1 MNARTP
7 EALLATANAHAQP
20 PEHIQD
26 HATMSEHHLNNS
38 HLDALEEETIFIL
51 REVAATFERPALLFS
66 GGKDS
71 LVMLKCAE
79 KAFGKK
85 SEGGGLPYP
94 LLMIDTGHNFPEVTD
109 FRDFRAQELG
119 AELIVRSVEDSMAR
133 GTVRLAHPG
142 ESRNVHQSVTLLEA
156 IEEFRFD
163 ALIGGARRDEE
174 KARAKER
181 IFSHRDS
188 FGQWQPKA
196 QRPELWTLF
205 NTRLQPGEHF
215 RVFPISNWTEL
226 DVWQYIERENI
237 ALPSIYYTHQREVVE
252 RKGLLVPVTELTPPR
267 DGEEVV
273 VRDVRFRTVG
283 DITCTCPVES
293 TAATPGQIV
302 IETLAADVSERGATR
317 MDDKT
322 SEASMEKR
330 KKDGY
335 F

>member
-1 MNARTP
+1 MNARAEP
-7 EALLATANAHAQP
+7 QLLAPISNR
-20 PEHIQD
+20 
-26 HATMSEHHLNNS
+26 
-38 HLDALEEETIFIL
+38 HLDQLEEEAIFVL
-51 REVAATFERPALLFS
+51 REVAGAFERPTLLFS

-71 LVMLKCAE
+71 LVLLKCAE
-79 KAFGKK
+79 KAFG
-85 SEGGGLPYP
+85 SGRIPYP
-94 LLMIDTGHNFPEVTD
+94 LLMIDTGHNFQEVTD
-109 FRDFRAQELG
+109 FRDFRAKELG
-119 AELIVRSVEDSMAR
+119 AELIVRSVEDSMKR
-133 GTVRLAHPG
+133 GTVRLAHEG
-142 ESRNVHQSVTLLEA
+142 ESRNAHQSVTLLEA

-205 NTRLQPGEHF
+205 NTRIQPGEHF

-226 DVWQYIERENI
+226 DVWQYIEREQI
-237 ALPSIYYTHQREVVE
+237 ALPSIYYAHQRQVIE
-252 RKGLLVPVTELTPPR
+252 RRGLLVPVTELTPPKA
-267 DGEEVV
+267 GEEVV
-273 VRDVRFRTVG
+273 TRTVRFRTVG

-293 TAATPGQIV
+293 PAATPAEV
-302 IETLAADVSERGATR
+302 VAETLIADVSERGATR

>member
-1 MNARTP
+1 MNARAEPGLVHQLSNT
-7 EALLATANAHAQP
+7 
-20 PEHIQD
+20 
-26 HATMSEHHLNNS
+26 

-51 REVAATFERPALLFS
+51 REVAAAFERPTLLFS

-79 KAFGKK
+79 KAFGA
-85 SEGGGLPYP
+85 GRIPYP

-109 FRDFRAQELG
+109 FRDQRAKELG

-205 NTRLQPGEHF
+205 NTRIHPGEHF

-226 DVWQYIERENI
+226 DVWQYIARENI
-237 ALPSIYYTHQREVVE
+237 ALPSIYYSHTRDVVD
-252 RKGLLVPVTELTPPR
+252 RKGLLVPVTPLTPPR
-267 DGEEVV
+267 EGEQVV
-273 VRDVRFRTVG
+273 NRQVRFRTVG
-283 DITCTCPVES
+283 DITCTCPVAS
-293 TAATPGQIV
+293 DATTPEAIV
-302 IETLAADVSERGATR
+302 IETLAAEVSERGATR
-317 MDDKT
+317 MDDQT

>member
-1 MNARTP
+1 MTATTPTELHTLSNA
-7 EALLATANAHAQP
+7 
-20 PEHIQD
+20 
-26 HATMSEHHLNNS
+26 

-51 REVAATFERPALLFS
+51 REVAAAFERPTLLFS

-71 LVMLKCAE
+71 LVLLKCAE
-79 KAFGKK
+79 KAFGGKT
-85 SEGGGLPYP
+85 SPSGSGRIPYP
-94 LLMIDTGHNFPEVTD
+94 LLMIDTGHNFKEVTD
-109 FRDFRAQELG
+109 FRDARAQELG
-119 AELIVRSVEDSMAR
+119 AKLIVRSVEDSMQR

-205 NTRLQPGEHF
+205 NHKLQPGEHF

-226 DVWQYIERENI
+226 DVWQYIARERI
-237 ALPSIYYTHQREVVE
+237 ALPSIYYTHKREVVD
-252 RKGLLVPVTELTPPR
+252 RRGLLVPVTELTPPK

-293 TAATPGQIV
+293 TAATPEQIV

>member
-1 MNARTP
+1 MNARAEPGLVHQLSNT
-7 EALLATANAHAQP
+7 
-20 PEHIQD
+20 
-26 HATMSEHHLNNS
+26 

-51 REVAATFERPALLFS
+51 REVAAVFERPTLLFS

-79 KAFGKK
+79 KAFGA
-85 SEGGGLPYP
+85 GRFPYP

-109 FRDFRAQELG
+109 FRDQRAKELG

-205 NTRLQPGEHF
+205 NTRIHPGEHF

-226 DVWQYIERENI
+226 DVWQYIARENI
-237 ALPSIYYTHQREVVE
+237 ALPSIYYSHTRDVVD
-252 RKGLLVPVTELTPPR
+252 RKGLLVPVTPLTPPR
-267 DGEEVV
+267 EGEQVV
-273 VRDVRFRTVG
+273 SRQVRFRTVG
-283 DITCTCPVES
+283 DITCTCPVAS
-293 TAATPGQIV
+293 DAVTPEAIV
-302 IETLAADVSERGATR
+302 IETLAAEVSERGATR
-317 MDDKT
+317 MDDQT

>member
-1 MNARTP
+1 MNARTEP
-7 EALLATANAHAQP
+7 QLLARISNR
-20 PEHIQD
+20 
-26 HATMSEHHLNNS
+26 
-38 HLDALEEETIFIL
+38 HLDALEEEAIFIL
-51 REVAATFERPALLFS
+51 REVAGAFERPTLLFS

-71 LVMLKCAE
+71 LVLLKCAE
-79 KAFGKK
+79 KAFGK
-85 SEGGGLPYP
+85 GRIPYP
-94 LLMIDTGHNFPEVTD
+94 LLMIDTGHNFREVTE
-109 FRDFRAQELG
+109 FRDFRARELG
-119 AELIVRSVEDSMAR
+119 AELIVRSVEDSMKR
-133 GTVRLAHPG
+133 GTVRLSRPD
-142 ESRNVHQSVTLLEA
+142 ESRNAHQSVTLLEA

-181 IFSHRDS
+181 IFSHRDG

-226 DVWQYIERENI
+226 DVWQYIEREQI
-237 ALPSIYYTHQREVVE
+237 ALPSLYYAHQRQVVE
-252 RKGLLVPVTELTPPR
+252 RRGLLVPVTELTPAG
-267 DGEEVV
+267 DGEQVV
-273 VRDVRFRTVG
+273 TRTVRFRTVG
-283 DITCTCPVES
+283 DITCTCPVAS
-293 TAATPGQIV
+293 DAADATDV
-302 IETLAADVSERGATR
+302 VAETLTVDVSERGATR

-322 SEASMEKR
+322 SDASMEKR

>member
-1 MNARTP
+1 MNARAEP
-7 EALLATANAHAQP
+7 GLVRQL
-20 PEHIQD
+20 
-26 HATMSEHHLNNS
+26 SNS

-51 REVAATFERPALLFS
+51 REVAAAFERPTLLFS

-79 KAFGKK
+79 KAFGA
-85 SEGGGLPYP
+85 GRIPYP
-94 LLMIDTGHNFPEVTD
+94 LLMIDTGHNFSEVTD
-109 FRDFRAQELG
+109 FRDQRAKELG
-119 AELIVRSVEDSMAR
+119 AELIVRSVEDSMKR

-205 NTRLQPGEHF
+205 NTRLHPGEHF

-226 DVWQYIERENI
+226 DVWQYVARENI
-237 ALPSIYYTHQREVVE
+237 ALPSIYYSHSRAVVE
-252 RKGLLVPVTELTPPR
+252 RKGLLVPVTPLTPVR
-267 DGEEVV
+267 DGEQVV
-273 VRDVRFRTVG
+273 HRQVRFRTVG
-283 DITCTCPVES
+283 DITCTCPVPS
-293 TAATPGQIV
+293 DAATPEAIV
-302 IETLAADVSERGATR
+302 IETLAAEVSERGATR
-317 MDDKT
+317 MDDQT

>member
-1 MNARTP
+1 MNARAEP
-7 EALLATANAHAQP
+7 ALLNQLSTRLSNQ
-20 PEHIQD
+20 
-26 HATMSEHHLNNS
+26 
-38 HLDALEEETIFIL
+38 HLDALEEETIYIL
-51 REVAATFERPALLFS
+51 REVAGAFERPALLFS

-79 KAFGKK
+79 KAFGV
-85 SEGGGLPYP
+85 GNIPYP
-94 LLMIDTGHNFPEVTD
+94 LLMIDTGHNFHEVTD
-109 FRDFRAQELG
+109 FRDFRAAELG
-119 AELIVRSVEDSMAR
+119 AKLIIRNVEDSMAR

-156 IEEFRFD
+156 IEEFKFD

-188 FGQWQPKA
+188 FGQWQPKG
-196 QRPELWTLF
+196 QRPELWNLF

-226 DVWQYIERENI
+226 DVWQYIEREHI
-237 ALPSIYYTHQREVVE
+237 ALPSLYYAHKREVVE
-252 RKGLLVPVTELTPPR
+252 RKGLLVPVTELTPLKE
-267 DGEEVV
+267 GETAEL
-273 VRDVRFRTVG
+273 RDVRFRTVG
-283 DITCTCPVES
+283 DITCTCPVAS
-293 TAATPGQIV
+293 LAASPSEIV
-302 IETLAADVSERGATR
+302 IETMAADVSERGATR

>member
-1 MNARTP
+1 MNARTEP
-7 EALLATANAHAQP
+7 QLLQTLSTH
-20 PEHIQD
+20 
-26 HATMSEHHLNNS
+26 

-51 REVAATFERPALLFS
+51 REVAAAFERPALLFS

-79 KAFGKK
+79 KAFGV
-85 SEGGGLPYP
+85 GRLPYP

-109 FRDFRAQELG
+109 FRDFRAHELQ
-119 AELIVRSVEDSMAR
+119 AKLIVRSVEDSMQR
-133 GTVRLAHPG
+133 GTVRLAHEG

-156 IEEFRFD
+156 IEEFQFD

-188 FGQWQPKA
+188 FGQWQPKS
-196 QRPELWTLF
+196 QRPELWTAF

-226 DVWQYIERENI
+226 DVWQYIDREKI
-237 ALPSIYYTHQREVVE
+237 ALPSLYYTHKREVIE
-252 RKGLLVPVTELTPPR
+252 RRGLLVPATPLTPPR
-267 DGEEVV
+267 EGETLVTK
-273 VRDVRFRTVG
+273 DVRFRTVG

-293 TAATPGQIV
+293 
-302 IETLAADVSERGATR
+302 LASLTVDVSERGATR

-330 KKDGY
+330 KKEGY

>member
-1 MNARTP
+1 MNART
-7 EALLATANAHAQP
+7 EAELLTPLRQKLSA
-20 PEHIQD
+20 
-26 HATMSEHHLNNS
+26 HHLSNA

-51 REVAATFERPALLFS
+51 REVAAAFERPTLLFS

-79 KAFGKK
+79 KAFMGK
-85 SEGGGLPYP
+85 EGPCGGGRIPYP
-94 LLMIDTGHNFPEVTD
+94 LLMIDTGHNFSEVTD
-109 FRDFRAQELG
+109 FRDSRAKELQ

-205 NTRLQPGEHF
+205 NTRLQQGEHF

-226 DVWQYIERENI
+226 DVWQYIEREQI
-237 ALPSIYYTHQREVVE
+237 ALPSLYYAHQRAVVQ
-252 RKGLLVPVTELTPPR
+252 RKGLLVPVTELTPAR
-267 DGEEVV
+267 DDETVEQ
-273 VRDVRFRTVG
+273 RTVRFRTVG

-293 TAATPGQIV
+293 DAATAADIV

-322 SEASMEKR
+322 SDASMEKR

>member
-1 MNARTP
+1 MNARTEP
-7 EALLATANAHAQP
+7 QLLAQVSNR
-20 PEHIQD
+20 
-26 HATMSEHHLNNS
+26 
-38 HLDALEEETIFIL
+38 HLDALEEEAIYVL
-51 REVAATFERPALLFS
+51 REVAGAFERPALLFS

-71 LVMLKCAE
+71 LVLLKCAE
-79 KAFGKK
+79 KAFGR
-85 SEGGGLPYP
+85 GRIPYP
-94 LLMIDTGHNFPEVTD
+94 LLMIDTGHNFPEVTQ
-109 FRDFRAQELG
+109 FRDLRARELG
-119 AELIVRSVEDSMAR
+119 AELVVRSVEDSMKR
-133 GTVRLAHPG
+133 GTVRLARPD

-156 IEEFRFD
+156 VEEFRFD

-205 NTRLQPGEHF
+205 NTRLAPGEHF

-226 DVWQYIERENI
+226 DVWQYIEREQI
-237 ALPSIYYTHQREVVE
+237 ALPALYYAHQRQVVE
-252 RKGLLVPVTELTPPR
+252 RRGLLVPVTPLTPAK
-267 DGEEVV
+267 DGETIET
-273 VRDVRFRTVG
+273 RTVRFRTVG

-293 TAATPGQIV
+293 PAATAGEIV
-302 IETLAADVSERGATR
+302 IETLAAEVSERGATR

-322 SEASMEKR
+322 SDASMEKR

>member
-1 MNARTP
+1 MN
-7 EALLATANAHAQP
+7 
-20 PEHIQD
+20 
-26 HATMSEHHLNNS
+26 TMTEPTHFDRLSNQ

-51 REVAATFERPALLFS
+51 REVAAAFERPALLFS

-79 KAFGKK
+79 KAFLDSKGP
-85 SEGGGLPYP
+85 SGSRGRIPYP
-94 LLMIDTGHNFPEVTD
+94 LLMIDTGHNFHEVTD
-109 FRDFRAQELG
+109 FRDFRAKELG

-226 DVWQYIERENI
+226 DVWQYIDREKI
-237 ALPSIYYTHQREVVE
+237 ALPSLYYTHKRDVVE
-252 RKGLLVPVTELTPPR
+252 RKGLLVPVTGLTPAKP
-267 DGEEVV
+267 GETIES
-273 VRDVRFRTVG
+273 RDVRFRTVG

-293 TAATPGQIV
+293 TAATAADIV
-302 IETLAADVSERGATR
+302 IETLQADVSERGATR

>member
-1 MNARTP
+1 MNASTKN
-7 EALLATANAHAQP
+7 EL
-20 PEHIQD
+20 
-26 HATMSEHHLNNS
+26 HHLSNT

-51 REVAATFERPALLFS
+51 REVAAAFERPTLLFS

-79 KAFGKK
+79 KAFGA
-85 SEGGGLPYP
+85 GRIPYP
-94 LLMIDTGHNFPEVTD
+94 LLMIDTGHNFKEVTD
-109 FRDFRAQELG
+109 FRDARAKELG
-119 AELIVRSVEDSMAR
+119 AELIVRSVEDSMKR

-205 NTRLQPGEHF
+205 NHKLQPGEPF

-226 DVWQYIERENI
+226 DV
-237 ALPSIYYTHQREVVE
+237 
-252 RKGLLVPVTELTPPR
+252 
-267 DGEEVV
+267 
-273 VRDVRFRTVG
+273 
-283 DITCTCPVES
+283 
-293 TAATPGQIV
+293 
-302 IETLAADVSERGATR
+302 
-317 MDDKT
+317 
-322 SEASMEKR
+322 
-330 KKDGY
+330 
-335 F
+335 